1 MPELRRELNAW
12 DGVAIVIGITMGAGI
27 FATPGRVDAYLPSFS
42 WVAAAWGL
50 AALTAF
56 LGGSVYAELGSRL
69 PHTGGE
75 YVYLQKAYGPL
86 ISFVYGWA
94 QLLVIRTNPGAAL
107 SLVAAEYLEYFVPLG
122 SSGRLAVAVGII
134 TSLGVVNYLGLR
146 SGKRV
151 QNLTTVLKV
160 GGCAIFVAFA
170 AVAVGGNFANL
181 STEHVPAHGL
191 GPVGN
196 FTSAML
202 LTVFTFIGYDRLG
215 FLAGEM
221 RNPERDIHRVLLFG
235 IGSLTALFFLMVL
248 YYHAV
253 LPIGEISGSRMV
265 TADAAAQVMGPAGVS
280 LIVATVIISTIGSTN
295 GTIMTCS
302 RIYYAMARDGLFLSF
317 LGKVHPRYHSPH
329 FSVIAH
335 CVWVVVLLLVGRN
348 LETFIGSQVF
358 IILISYGMMT
368 VALMRIRRARPD
380 AAKVYHVPGYPWTLA
395 LYLLL
400 LTVMTATTCYYYP
413 RSALLNLALVGSGV
427 PFYFVW
433 RKRYKGTK
441 DEGASQA

>member
-27 FATPGRVDAYLPSFS
+27 FATPGRVDAYLPSFG
-42 WVAAAWGL
+42 WVALAWGL

-56 LGGSVYAELGSRL
+56 LGGAVYAELGSRL
-69 PHTGGE
+69 PQTGGE
-75 YVYLQKAYGPL
+75 YIYLQKAYGPL
-86 ISFVYGWA
+86 VSFVYGWA

-107 SLVAAEYLEYFVPLG
+107 SLVAAEYLEYFVPFG
-122 SSGRLAVAVGII
+122 PGGRLTVAIAIVAA
-134 TSLGVVNYLGLR
+134 LGFVNYFGLR
-146 SGKRV
+146 AGKSV
-151 QNLTTVLKV
+151 QNLTTILKV
-160 GGCAIFVAFA
+160 SGCVMFIAFA
-170 AVAVGGNFANL
+170 AVAIGGNFANL
-181 STEHVPAHGL
+181 STEHVPAQGL
-191 GPVGN
+191 GPIGN

-221 RNPERDIHRVLLFG
+221 QNPERNIHRVLLFG
-235 IGSLTALFFLMVL
+235 IGSLTVIYFLMIL

-253 LPIGEISGSRMV
+253 MPIDMIAGSRMV
-265 TADAAAQVMGPAGVS
+265 TADAAAQVIGPMGVS
-280 LIVATVIISTIGSTN
+280 LIVLTVIVSTIGSTN

-317 LGKVHPRYHSPH
+317 LGKVHPRYHSPY

-348 LETFIGSQVF
+348 LETFIGSLVF
-358 IILISYGMMT
+358 IVLISYALMT
-368 VALMRIRRARPD
+368 VALIRIRRMQPRD
-380 AAKVYHVPGYPWTLA
+380 AQVYRVPGYPWTLA
-395 LYLLL
+395 LYLAILA
-400 LTVMTATTCYYYP
+400 VMTATTCYYYP

-441 DEGASQA
+441 AGGTTKV